1 MATKTTNRIK
11 KSGKVDSDGNGKF
24 DLLTNKAKGE
34 LLNLF
39 HQQTTR
45 RQLANRLGLSFK
57 DDNRDTYKALGYP
70 VQLDFTHY
78 WAFYTR
84 EHIAK
89 RVVDA
94 PVDACWQKPP
104 EITENVADGEETEF
118 ERACKDLVDERKIWH
133 YMSRIDKLSGIGEF
147 GIMLLGFDGEQSLE
161 EEVDSATKLLYI
173 RPYKQDNVFIKS
185 YEEDMT
191 DERYGLP
198 SVYSLKVTNAQGGVS
213 ETLVHWTR
221 VIHIADEL
229 LEDDILGTPRLMNVY
244 NLIAGLHLVAGGSG
258 EMFWRGAFPGMAF
271 ILDKDAE
278 FDPNQDSTSLNNEIN
293 DYIHDLNRTLK
304 LQGMDVKNLA
314 PQVADP
320 SKTVEVLITLI
331 AGARNIP
338 KRILVGAERGE
349 LGGNRDENAW
359 TKKVRERQTNHCIPM
374 MVRPFIDRLMELGV
388 LPPSEDYKVVFPD
401 ISVPTEEEEAKVAET
416 KAKTLAVYSNSMGA
430 QEVMPPDVFLKEVMG
445 FDDEIIEKIDEQLGE
460 MMENDLE
467 DEEKE
472 AKIRKEI
479 EDSLI
484 KEGKNKIARDK
495 ALADI
500 TQQGQMEE

>member
-1 MATKTTNRIK
+1 
-11 KSGKVDSDGNGKF
+11 
-24 DLLTNKAKGE
+24 
-34 LLNLF
+34 
-39 HQQTTR
+39 
-45 RQLANRLGLSFK
+45 
-57 DDNRDTYKALGYP
+57 
-70 VQLDFTHY
+70 
-78 WAFYTR
+78 
-84 EHIAK
+84 
-89 RVVDA
+89 
-94 PVDACWQKPP
+94 
-104 EITENVADGEETEF
+104 
-118 ERACKDLVDERKIWH
+118 
-133 YMSRIDKLSGIGEF
+133 
-147 GIMLLGFDGEQSLE
+147 
-161 EEVDSATKLLYI
+161 
-173 RPYKQDNVFIKS
+173 
-185 YEEDMT
+185 
-191 DERYGLP
+191 
-198 SVYSLKVTNAQGGVS
+198 
-213 ETLVHWTR
+213 
-221 VIHIADEL
+221 
-229 LEDDILGTPRLMNVY
+229 
-244 NLIAGLHLVAGGSG
+244 
-258 EMFWRGAFPGMAF
+258 
-271 ILDKDAE
+271 
-278 FDPNQDSTSLNNEIN
+278 LNNEIN